1 MEKKNSI
8 KFAFSIVLFYVAICV
23 IGAVFTGCASTRVNT
38 ADNDVLAYQ
47 AKITRLEDTITSYQ
61 CAIGYTI
68 EELGDIRERTIGTEG
83 TIDEIISLFDEY
95 QRRVDEVLRRY
106 RTLQEYTRG
115 ENSNPDMSSDIY
127 GD

>member
-8 KFAFSIVLFYVAICV
+8 GFAFSIILFYVAICV

-38 ADNDVLAYQ
+38 ADRDILAYQ
-47 AKITRLEDTITSYQ
+47 AKITRLEDTIASYQ

-68 EELGDIRERTIGTEG
+68 EELGDIRERTAGTEG

-106 RTLQEYTRG
+106 RALQEHLRG
-115 ENSNPDMSSDIY
+115 ENSNPDVSSNIY
-127 GD
+127 GN